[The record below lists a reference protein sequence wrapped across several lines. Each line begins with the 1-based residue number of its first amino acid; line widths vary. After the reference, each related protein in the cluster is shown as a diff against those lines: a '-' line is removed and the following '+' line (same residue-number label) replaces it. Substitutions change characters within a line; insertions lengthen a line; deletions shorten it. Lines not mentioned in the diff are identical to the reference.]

1 MYKSIVFDLGG
12 VMVDF
17 APRAYLVDRIC
28 NEEIEEQVYD
38 LTFGSEE
45 WKQLDAGLVSRF
57 DGNQAMLRNAKAAGR
72 EFEVQGVLDD
82 WLHIL
87 RPRRRMQELV
97 RRLKNHGYSVYYLSN
112 IPEDVLALL
121 KERGVLDRFDGGVA
135 SCEVHINK
143 PDPRIYQALLDKYGL
158 KASECVFIDD
168 RLENVQAAFALLRGH
183 PDEGERGH
191 PDPQPCHLQC
201 GPALTSVTQNSSC
214 RKCSGR
220 SCFAA
225 LGITFSRSSGSSA
238 GSPPAAYRRCT
249 ARSL

>member
-28 NEEIEEQVYD
+28 NAEIEEQVYD
-38 LTFGSEE
+38 LTFGSKE

-57 DGNQAMLRNAKAAGR
+57 DGYQAMLRNAKAAGR

-143 PDPRIYQALLDKYGL
+143 PDPRIYQALLDKYHL
-158 KASECVFIDD
+158 
-168 RLENVQAAFALLRGH
+168 
-183 PDEGERGH
+183 

>member
-17 APRAYLVDRIC
+17 DPKTYLVDRFC
-28 NEEIEEQVYD
+28 NAEVEEQVSQ
-38 LTFGSEE
+38 LTFESEE
-45 WKQLDAGLVSRF
+45 WKLLDAGLITRSEANLR
-57 DGNQAMLRNAKAAGR
+57 MLARAKEYGR

-168 RLENVQAAFALLRGH
+168 NLANVQAAFTLGFVGIRMK
-183 PDEGERGH
+183 E
-191 PDPQPCHLQC
+191 
-201 GPALTSVTQNSSC
+201 SVGT
-214 RKCSGR
+214 
-220 SCFAA
+220 
-225 LGITFSRSSGSSA
+225 LI
-238 GSPPAAYRRCT
+238 
-249 ARSL
+249 RSLATCNVALR